1 MTYRIPATQSRKRRG
16 KLVEKVPEGK
26 EKCLPEEG
34 TVEGQSK
41 IKIYSPEPQEPLD
54 LKQHF

>member
-1 MTYRIPATQSRKRRG
+1 MTYQIPATQSRKRRG

-54 LKQHF
+54 